1 MEALLH
7 SLKRIKLSNLTIHCI
22 EAQVFISKINAS
34 VSHVYAYEAEGLPL
48 NIFTISTFTI
58 STFP

>member
-7 SLKRIKLSNLTIHCI
+7 TLKRIKLSNLTIHCI

-34 VSHVYAYEAEGLPL
+34 VSHVYAYEAEGLL
-48 NIFTISTFTI
+48 
-58 STFP
+58 